1 MRVIINHFDKYPLI
15 TQKFAADYLLFKQSV
30 ALIENKQHLTM
41 EGLTKLVSLKASLN
55 LGLPENLQESFPNIV
70 PAVRPEVKPTL
81 GQEIADIKYYKK

>member
-1 MRVIINHFDKYPLI
+1 MRVIINHFYKYPLI
-15 TQKFAADYLLFKQSV
+15 TQKFADYLLFKQSV

-55 LGLPENLQESFPNIV
+55 LGLPEKLQESFPNIV

-81 GQEIADIKYYKK
+81 GQEIADIY